1 MKWFDIAG
9 RPEKLK
15 TFNFFI
21 GGRGIGKTYSLIRY
35 VLEKEVKFLYLRN
48 TAKQIEISASDAGNP
63 FKRYNAD
70 HGLNIYL
77 DAEKN
82 FCNIVRETDEDREV
96 IGYAASASTFSNLRG
111 VDLSDVK
118 IIFFDE
124 FIEEKSNQLKFNQ
137 FDAFAH
143 LYETINRNREL
154 LGEDAVQCFFLSNA
168 QTLNSPILAGF
179 NVVNEIERMRYAG
192 QDTLTRGNIYVS
204 LCKNEVSEAKT
215 KTAIYQATKGSK
227 FYDESIRNEF
237 SHDSFSGIG
246 KRNLR
251 EYIPV
256 FGFDEWYCYKHKSK
270 PEFYICTAYSNRVP
284 EFRSINGF
292 SLWARSYWQTM
303 TDAISRGAVYYESY
317 TLKMEFERLMR
328 WR

>member
-1 MKWFDIAG
+1 MKKIFAIILTFCMLSINSLPVFARTSIKDVPARYWASKEIQNIVSSNIMTTDSSNKFY
-9 RPEKLK
+9 PEKSITRVEFVQSLLK
-15 TFNFFI
+15 
-21 GGRGIGKTYSLIRY
+21 L
-35 VLEKEVKFLYLRN
+35 
-48 TAKQIEISASDAGNP
+48 
-63 FKRYNAD
+63 
-70 HGLNIYL
+70 
-77 DAEKN
+77 
-82 FCNIVRETDEDREV
+82 
-96 IGYAASASTFSNLRG
+96 
-111 VDLSDVK
+111 LS
-118 IIFFDE
+118 IAIDE

-179 NVVNEIERMRYAG
+179 NVVNEIERMRYSG

-237 SHDSFSGIG
+237 SHDSFTGIG

-251 EYIPV
+251 EYIPI
-256 FGFDEWYCYKHKSK
+256 FGYDEWYCYKHKSK
-270 PEFYICTAYSNRVP
+270 PEFYICSAYSNRVP
-284 EFRSINGF
+284 EFKSVNGF